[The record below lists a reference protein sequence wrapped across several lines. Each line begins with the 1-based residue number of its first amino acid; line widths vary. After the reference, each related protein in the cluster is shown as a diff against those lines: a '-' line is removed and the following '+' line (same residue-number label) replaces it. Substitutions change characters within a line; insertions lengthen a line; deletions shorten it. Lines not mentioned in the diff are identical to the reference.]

1 MSSSVSVYFRELVEI
16 EEFIDFCNS
25 LGIKYS
31 PMTIGGN
38 CFVKNDVEVIVDQ
51 MCSNGE
57 SRSEPPS
64 EFKGLTVKTTWLGN
78 LEGVFGIVV
87 GLVNR
92 WDTRI
97 EYDPEFNHLFLRSSA
112 ENVRIFDESR
122 DAEYLPFANT

>member
-1 MSSSVSVYFRELVEI
+1 M
-16 EEFIDFCNS
+16 
-25 LGIKYS
+25 
-31 PMTIGGN
+31 
-38 CFVKNDVEVIVDQ
+38 
-51 MCSNGE
+51 
-57 SRSEPPS
+57 
-64 EFKGLTVKTTWLGN
+64 KTTWLGN

-92 WDTRI
+92 WDTKI